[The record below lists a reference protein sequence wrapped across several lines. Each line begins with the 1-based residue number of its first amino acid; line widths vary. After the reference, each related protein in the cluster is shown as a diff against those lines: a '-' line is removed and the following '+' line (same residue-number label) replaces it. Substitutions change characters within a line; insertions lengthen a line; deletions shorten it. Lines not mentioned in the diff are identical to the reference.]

1 MKLNQITSQT
11 SEIENSFVTH
21 EEKNVEHQNEIEEKY
36 YHIDL
41 LINKVMKLKLELRQ
55 TLAKRNE
62 TLNELE
68 QVRVGDGIFFVVV
81 YNKRSHKTT
90 LPKEM

>member
-21 EEKNVEHQNEIEEKY
+21 EEKNEDHQNEIEEKY

-68 QVRVGDGIFFVVV
+68 QVRVGDGIFFCLHQKKPQ
-81 YNKRSHKTT
+81 NHP
-90 LPKEM
+90 PK